1 MQVARKILM
10 VRPALFAYNE
20 ETATNNYFQNKTAHS
35 NVNERALQEFDD
47 FVNILRSNKIDVI
60 VVQDSID
67 PHTPDS
73 IFPNN
78 WFSTHSTGELIL
90 YPMFAEN
97 RRDERKK
104 NVLKTLE
111 EHFHAHKVIDLTEW
125 ENKNRF
131 LEGTGSLILDQ
142 KNRIVYA
149 CRSERTDDIVFEDFY
164 TKMNFEPQLFN
175 AYDENEK
182 IIYHTNVM
190 MSIGEKHAI
199 ICAESIFDQNRRA
212 QVINSLKVSKK
223 EIIEISFEQMRSFCA
238 NILEVLNV
246 DNEPCLIMSET
257 AKKSYTYEQRKKL
270 EKYCK
275 LISTPLN
282 IIEET
287 GGGSA
292 RCMIAEIF

>member
-1 MQVARKILM
+1 
-10 VRPALFAYNE
+10 
-20 ETATNNYFQNKTAHS
+20 
-35 NVNERALQEFDD
+35 
-47 FVNILRSNKIDVI
+47 
-60 VVQDSID
+60 
-67 PHTPDS
+67 
-73 IFPNN
+73 
-78 WFSTHSTGELIL
+78 
-90 YPMFAEN
+90 
-97 RRDERKK
+97 
-104 NVLKTLE
+104 
-111 EHFHAHKVIDLTEW
+111 
-125 ENKNRF
+125 
-131 LEGTGSLILDQ
+131 
-142 KNRIVYA
+142 
-149 CRSERTDDIVFEDFY
+149 
-164 TKMNFEPQLFN
+164 MNFEPQLFN

-182 IIYHTNVM
+182 IIYHTNIM
-190 MSIGEKHAI
+190 LSIGEKHAI

>member
-1 MQVARKILM
+1 MQTAKKILM
-10 VRPALFAYNE
+10 VRPAHFAYNE
-20 ETATNNYFQNKTAHS
+20 QTATNNYFQNKASIS
-35 NVNERALQEFDD
+35 NLKEIALQEFDC
-47 FVNILRSNKIDVI
+47 FVAKLRSFKIEVI
-60 VVQDSID
+60 VVQDTMD

-97 RRDERKK
+97 RRLERKSG
-104 NVLKTLE
+104 VLKTIE
-111 EHFHAHKVIDLTEW
+111 EHFSAFKVINFTEW

-131 LEGTGSLILDQ
+131 LEGTGSLILDH

-175 AYDENEK
+175 AYDDNQK

-190 MSIGEKHAI
+190 MSIGENIAV
-199 ICAESIFDQNRRA
+199 ICSESIIDKRRREN
-212 QVINSLKVSKK
+212 VVSSLINSKK
-223 EIIEISFEQMRSFCA
+223 EVIEISFEQMKNFCA
-238 NILEVLNV
+238 NILEVRNSE
-246 DNEPCLIMSET
+246 NNNYLIMSET
-257 AKKSYTYEQRKKL
+257 AKKAFTNSQKKVLEQHC
-270 EKYCK
+270 EI
-275 LISTPLN
+275 ISSPINT
-282 IIEET
+282 IEQI

>member
-20 ETATNNYFQNKTAHS
+20 ETATNNYFQSKTAHS
-35 NVNERALQEFDD
+35 NLNERALQEFDD

-104 NVLKTLE
+104 KVLNTLE
-111 EHFHAHKVIDLTEW
+111 EHFNAHKVIDLTEW

-131 LEGTGSLILDQ
+131 LEGTGSLILDH

-175 AYDENEK
+175 AYDEKEK
-182 IIYHTNVM
+182 IIYHTNIM
-190 MSIGEKHAI
+190 LSIGEKHAI

>member
-1 MQVARKILM
+1 M

-35 NVNERALQEFDD
+35 NLNERALQEFDD

-104 NVLKTLE
+104 KVLNTLE
-111 EHFHAHKVIDLTEW
+111 EHFNAHKVIDLTEW

-131 LEGTGSLILDQ
+131 LEGTGSLILDH

-182 IIYHTNVM
+182 IIYHTNIM
-190 MSIGEKHAI
+190 LSIGEKHAI

>member
-20 ETATNNYFQNKTAHS
+20 ETATNNYFQSKTAHS
-35 NVNERALQEFDD
+35 NLNERALQEFDD

-104 NVLKTLE
+104 KVLNTLE
-111 EHFHAHKVIDLTEW
+111 EHFNAHKVIDLTEW

-131 LEGTGSLILDQ
+131 LEGTGSLILDH
-142 KNRIVYA
+142 KYRIVYA

-182 IIYHTNVM
+182 IIYHTNIM
-190 MSIGEKHAI
+190 LSIGEKHAI

-257 AKKSYTYEQRKKL
+257 AKKSYTYEQRKRL

>member
-35 NVNERALQEFDD
+35 NLNERALQEFDD

-104 NVLKTLE
+104 KVLNTLE
-111 EHFHAHKVIDLTEW
+111 EHFNAHKVIDLTEW

-131 LEGTGSLILDQ
+131 LEGTGSLILDH

-182 IIYHTNVM
+182 IIYHTNIM
-190 MSIGEKHAI
+190 LSIGEKHAI

-212 QVINSLKVSKK
+212 QVINSLKVSNK

>member
-10 VRPALFAYNE
+10 VRPALFAYND
-20 ETATNNYFQNKTAHS
+20 ETATNNYFQSKTAHS
-35 NVNERALQEFDD
+35 NLNERALQEFDD

-78 WFSTHSTGELIL
+78 WFSTHSSGELIL

-104 NVLKTLE
+104 KVLNTLE
-111 EHFHAHKVIDLTEW
+111 EHFNAHKVIDLTEW

-131 LEGTGSLILDQ
+131 LEGTGSLILDH

-182 IIYHTNVM
+182 IIYHTNIM
-190 MSIGEKHAI
+190 LSIGEKHAI

>member
-10 VRPALFAYNE
+10 VRPALFAYND
-20 ETATNNYFQNKTAHS
+20 ETATNNYFQSKTAHS
-35 NVNERALQEFDD
+35 NLNERALQEFDD

-78 WFSTHSTGELIL
+78 WFSTHSSGELIL

-104 NVLKTLE
+104 KVLNTLE
-111 EHFHAHKVIDLTEW
+111 EHFNAHKVIDLTEW

-131 LEGTGSLILDQ
+131 LEGTGSLILDH

-182 IIYHTNVM
+182 IIYHTNIM
-190 MSIGEKHAI
+190 LSIGEKHAI

-212 QVINSLKVSKK
+212 QVINSLKVSNK

>member
-35 NVNERALQEFDD
+35 NLNERALQEFDD

-67 PHTPDS
+67 PHTADS

-104 NVLKTLE
+104 KVLNTLE
-111 EHFHAHKVIDLTEW
+111 EHFNAHKVIDLTEW

-131 LEGTGSLILDQ
+131 LEGTGSLILDH

-182 IIYHTNVM
+182 IIYHTNIM
-190 MSIGEKHAI
+190 LSIGEKHAI

>member
-20 ETATNNYFQNKTAHS
+20 ETATNNYFQSKTAHS
-35 NVNERALQEFDD
+35 NLNERALQEFDD

-67 PHTPDS
+67 RHTPDS

-104 NVLKTLE
+104 KVLNTLE
-111 EHFHAHKVIDLTEW
+111 EHFNAHKVIDLTEW

-131 LEGTGSLILDQ
+131 LEGTGSLILDH

-182 IIYHTNVM
+182 IIYHTNIM
-190 MSIGEKHAI
+190 LSIGEKHAI

>member
-1 MQVARKILM
+1 M

-20 ETATNNYFQNKTAHS
+20 ETATNNYFQSKTAHS
-35 NVNERALQEFDD
+35 NLNERALQEFDD

-104 NVLKTLE
+104 KVLNTLE
-111 EHFHAHKVIDLTEW
+111 EHFNAHKVIDLTEW

-131 LEGTGSLILDQ
+131 LEGTGSLILDH

-175 AYDENEK
+175 AYDEKEK
-182 IIYHTNVM
+182 IIYHTNIM
-190 MSIGEKHAI
+190 LSIGEKHAI